1 MNAAAPDHRLEEARA
16 LLRAN
21 DARGLVALLGDLGQE
36 ALVSEP
42 ELGFLLA
49 TGLRRVGESARAF
62 ALAEALAPA
71 CERRGRDRLW
81 RSRLNLEAALRL
93 ERGNAA
99 AAESAWLTLVDAATA
114 AGDADTLSRAHNN
127 LGIIFTLQGRWEEA
141 LASYGRALAACHRIG
156 DRRGLAQAHQNVAIC
171 YRELGFTRQADAHFR
186 SAIDDGLAAGS
197 EDVVGRAE
205 EERALLM
212 LLQQD
217 PRLARATAERA
228 LERLHDIGDTAGE
241 GEALRVLGL
250 VAMAEGD
257 RAGASRLLTEALDR
271 ARAAGAVLLEAETL
285 TALAVMADPDGAG
298 EGDDARRAAEQ
309 FAAFGARGWGEH
321 VRRRMTTLWME
332 GSRLRTP

>member
-1 MNAAAPDHRLEEARA
+1 MNAAARAGRLEEARE

-21 DARGLVALLGDLGQE
+21 DARGLVALLGEMERDV
-36 ALVSEP
+36 LVAEP

-62 ALAEALAPA
+62 DLTSALEPA
-71 CERRGRDRLW
+71 CERRGRDPLW

-93 ERGNAA
+93 ERGEAA
-99 AAESAWLTLVDAATA
+99 AAESAWRVLVDAASA
-114 AGDADTLSRAHNN
+114 ADDAGTLARAHNN

-141 LASYGRALAACHRIG
+141 LASHGRALAANHRLG

-186 SAIDDGLAAGS
+186 SAIDEGLGAGS

-205 EERALLM
+205 EERALLI
-212 LLQQD
+212 LLQRD
-217 PRLARATAERA
+217 PRLARATAKRA
-228 LERLHDIGDTAGE
+228 LDRLHGIGDVTGE

-257 RAGASRLLTEALDR
+257 TAGAGRLLRDAL
-271 ARAAGAVLLEAETL
+271 AKSKATGAALLEAETL
-285 TALAVMADPDGAG
+285 QALAVLAGGRVDPDVAG
-298 EGDDARRAAEQ
+298 RAAEL
-309 FAAFGARGWGEH
+309 FDAFGARGWGEH
-321 VRRRMTTLWME
+321 VRRRTERLKAE
-332 GSRLRTP
+332 GERSRPRA